1 MLPPVKRDDQFSAIL
16 CLGASI
22 HRTPVLQSSNMAL
35 ELNKLTKDVDALGQ
49 NLAERLAQLAER
61 LPAAQA
67 SLTAIGVA
75 DHMLRRKIEPAPAF
89 RWAGPNPTP
98 APG

>member
-1 MLPPVKRDDQFSAIL
+1 
-16 CLGASI
+16 
-22 HRTPVLQSSNMAL
+22 MAL

-67 SLTAIGVA
+67 SLTAIGGALGAIVA
-75 DHMLRRKIEPAPAF
+75 AIVLGLILSGLIPPAPKELDGLVCHAIVRF
-89 RWAGPNPTP
+89 SSYSMTSLSME
-98 APG
+98 